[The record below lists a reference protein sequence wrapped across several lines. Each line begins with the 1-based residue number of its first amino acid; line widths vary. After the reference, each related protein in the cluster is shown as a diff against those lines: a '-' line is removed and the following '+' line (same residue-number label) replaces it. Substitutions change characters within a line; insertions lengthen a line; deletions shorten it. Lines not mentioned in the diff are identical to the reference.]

1 MVSLAT
7 APLAAPAA
15 AQNASAMVAMDDGAM
30 AKGMPCCPDQSKD
43 CQSCP
48 VLALCLLS
56 ISLPAPSGAASLIA
70 RNSLRHAP
78 ALSDDLRID
87 GLGANPP
94 DHPPRILV

>member
-15 AQNASAMVAMDDGAM
+15 AQNTSAAVAMDDGAM
-30 AKGMPCCPDQSKD
+30 AMPCCPDQSKD

-56 ISLPAPSGAASLIA
+56 VSPPVPSGAASLIA

-78 ALSDDLRID
+78 AVSDDLRID